1 MKRGLFLAATMCA
14 VSLMATDIDVQKQKA
29 AAAELKKTMMGELKA
44 KLNESPVAAVEFCS
58 KNAIDITNS
67 VAKKHN
73 LNIKR
78 VSEKNRNPINSA
90 DENDKKAL
98 AQFAENMA
106 RSGKPGEYVVVN
118 GKYYEPLV
126 TNEMCVVCHGK
137 DANMASETAQKIK
150 QLYPNDKAVGYGV
163 GELRGA
169 ISVW

>member
-58 KNAIDITNS
+58 KNAMDITNS

-78 VSEKNRNPINSA
+78 VSKKNRNPINSA

>member
-1 MKRGLFLAATMCA
+1 MKRSLFLAATMCA

>member
-1 MKRGLFLAATMCA
+1 MTRGLFLAATMCA
-14 VSLMATDIDVQKQKA
+14 VSLMATDMDVQKQKA
-29 AAAELKKTMMGELKA
+29 AAAELKKTMMGELKT

-58 KNAIDITNS
+58 KNAMDITNS

-106 RSGKPGEYVVVN
+106 RSGKPGENVVVN

-137 DANMASETAQKIK
+137 DADIASETAQKIK
-150 QLYPNDKAVGYGV
+150 RLYPNDKAVGYGV

>member
-1 MKRGLFLAATMCA
+1 MKRGLFLAAAICA
-14 VSLMATDIDVQKQKA
+14 VSLMATDMDVQKQKA

-44 KLNESPVAAVEFCS
+44 KLNEGPAAAVEFCS
-58 KNAIDITNS
+58 KNALDITNAI
-67 VAKKHN
+67 AKKHN

-78 VSEKNRNPINSA
+78 VSEKNRNPVNAA

-98 AQFAENMA
+98 AHFAENIKQ
-106 RSGKPGEYVVVN
+106 SGKPGEYVVVN
-118 GKYYEPLV
+118 GKYYEPMV